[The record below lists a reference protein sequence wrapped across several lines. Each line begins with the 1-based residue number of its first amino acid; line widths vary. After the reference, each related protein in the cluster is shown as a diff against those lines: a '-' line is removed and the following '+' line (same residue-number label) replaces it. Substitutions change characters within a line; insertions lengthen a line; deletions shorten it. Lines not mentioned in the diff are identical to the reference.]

1 MHLRACTILHI
12 PYCVYTFAWLQKVQ
26 SGKETDESP
35 LSSPKEN
42 KIRAFVV
49 FFVNV
54 RQNLQNSLHWFDL

>member
-1 MHLRACTILHI
+1 MHNTSHSILCL
-12 PYCVYTFAWLQKVQ
+12 YLCMAAGLKSEV
-26 SGKETDESP
+26 GKDTEESP